1 MAASFLTFLLQFL
14 CQIAKLLV
22 ILDFV
27 MRLALPSFRP
37 GGAFQPLM
45 ALGNRLA
52 APALLFL
59 LMVTA
64 YWRILLT
71 DQYSWMNGHDIS
83 SQVLPWL
90 QFQAGEWKAGRVP
103 LWSPYE
109 WAGQNLVGQGQPG
122 VFNPMNWLLFAAPLR
137 RGWLREGVLHWWF
150 FLLHYIAALNLFVL
164 ARGLGAGRLP
174 AILGGLC
181 FGLLGFLGSNDW
193 PQMISGVIWAPLAF
207 HFLLRARLPRYALP
221 SATLAG
227 ICLGLCWLSGHHQL
241 PIFVSLGLAGGALAL
256 RIHSAAWSFLIGGL
270 IAAPQLLT
278 GLAYGRLAVRWV
290 GMEDPIGWQDKVAY
304 FVHEQ
309 YANPPAALLSVLL
322 PGAEH
327 HTSLFLGTTAL
338 GLAVWALRTQWQRPE
353 IRFFFLLGL
362 AALLYGM
369 GRQGLIEPVLYSL
382 APMVEKARSP
392 SMAAALFTLSFSLL
406 AAVGA
411 ETMRQNSGA
420 STLWRWHAG
429 FAAAVAG
436 LFLFA
441 KLFPAAQ
448 SQLDQRWFGVAVASA
463 LTALGYRA
471 LASGHLS
478 LRHWSPLMLFAM
490 LLESANMTYYD
501 MGNRHDRHVK
511 DLLKPLS
518 QFMDVRDYLATRPAP
533 VRITVDDQKIPFNFG
548 DWHGVEVMGGYLASL
563 TRIQSEVDWFL
574 PRTLPLAGI
583 GYHIGPA
590 PRIEGSR
597 QVFEGQGGIKV
608 WEYPLAPFPRAF
620 LVNHSLPYRD
630 TKELGLLL
638 QNDALDL
645 RTTALTVA
653 PLPALEEC
661 APGEALMTRHDPNRV
676 SLISRTRCRSLLV
689 LADPWDP
696 GWDVRIDGK
705 PAEPLRVYHAL
716 RGVIVPA
723 GSHTVEWHFFPAGLR
738 AGLACAVTGSV
749 LVVLGLFFHWPQ
761 DSRKQRRFLG
771 PVAS

>member
-1 MAASFLTFLLQFL
+1 MA
-14 CQIAKLLV
+14 V
-22 ILDFV
+22 
-27 MRLALPSFRP
+27 
-37 GGAFQPLM
+37 
-45 ALGNRLA
+45 GNRLA

-59 LMVTA
+59 LMLAA

-71 DQYSWMNGHDIS
+71 DQYSWLNGYDIS

-90 QFQAGEWKAGRVP
+90 QFQAGEWKAGRIP

-122 VFNPMNWLLFAAPLR
+122 VFNPMNWLLFSAPLR

-181 FGLLGFLGSNDW
+181 FGLFGFLGSNDW

-207 HFLLRARLPRYALP
+207 HFLLRARLPRHALL
-221 SATLAG
+221 SAAGAG

-241 PIFVSLGLAGGALAL
+241 PIFVSLGLAGCALAL
-256 RIHSAAWSFLIGGL
+256 RIYPAAWSFLIGGL

-278 GLAYGRLAVRWV
+278 GLAYGRLAIRWV
-290 GMEDPIGWQDKVAY
+290 GMENPVGWQEKVAY

-309 YANPPAALLSVLL
+309 YANPPAALLSILL

-338 GLAVWALRTQWQRPE
+338 GLAVWALRTQWQRAE

-369 GRQGLIEPVLYSL
+369 GRQGLIEPILYSL

-406 AAVGA
+406 AAIGA
-411 ETMRQNSGA
+411 EAVRQRSSASG
-420 STLWRWHAG
+420 LWRWHAG
-429 FAAAVAG
+429 FATAVG
-436 LFLFA
+436 LLFLFA

-463 LTALGYRA
+463 LAGLGYRA
-471 LASGHLS
+471 LAGGQFA
-478 LRHWSPLMLFAM
+478 LRHWLPLMLFAV

-501 MGNRHDRHVK
+501 MGNRHDRNVK
-511 DLLKPLS
+511 DLLKPMS
-518 QFMDVRDYLATRPAP
+518 QFFDVREYLATRPAP
-533 VRITVDDQKIPFNFG
+533 VRITVDDQQIPFNFG

-563 TRIQSEVDWFL
+563 TRIHSEVDWFS

-583 GYHIGPA
+583 GYHVGPS

-597 QVFEGQGGIKV
+597 QVFEGQGGMKV
-608 WEYPLAPFPRAF
+608 WEYPVAPFPRAF
-620 LVNHSLPYRD
+620 VVNRTLAYRD
-630 TKELGLLL
+630 TNELGLLL
-638 QNDALDL
+638 QTEALDL
-645 RTTALTVA
+645 RSTALTQT

-661 APGEALMTRHDPNRV
+661 ASGEALLTRHDPNRV
-676 SLISRTRCRSLLV
+676 SLISRTGCRSLLV
-689 LADPWDP
+689 LADSWDP
-696 GWDVRIDGK
+696 GWEVRIDGTA
-705 PAEPLRVYHAL
+705 AEPLRLYHAL
-716 RGVIVPA
+716 RGVVVPA
-723 GSHTVEWHFFPAGLR
+723 GTHAVEWRYSPPGLR
-738 AGLACAVTGSV
+738 WGLVCAAAGMA
-749 LVVLGLFFHWPQ
+749 LVALSYIFDRQ
-761 DSRKQRRFLG
+761 RKTNPSG
-771 PVAS
+771 H